1 LSIRGSWI
9 LVCVAALASSGCGD
23 PKYLLEIEQTE
34 SPEASSAP
42 RVAILDSKAAVKIEE
57 IHLLYT
63 QAADSLDRQFA
74 DSKASLDAELE
85 TKSKP
90 VKDAERRLRIARNL
104 YTTAFRAMLTFQSF
118 GGNAIFD
125 RSDERVMTEDL
136 LEEISD
142 RFYKGKAF
150 SLETGA
156 RIRSKIRESLIPAEK
171 RVINARNA
179 VTRAKRAQRRVAD
192 LREKVA
198 GELSGAK
205 QQLLNQ
211 FNGRVIDRLAG
222 AIIRDAGPDSSGFYR
237 FDLVTTGRF
246 HIYVPGSN
254 PILVEIVVDGHRRIQ
269 LRGDAPSPLISP
281 SDA

>member
-1 LSIRGSWI
+1 MSIRGSWI
-9 LVCVAALASSGCGD
+9 LVCVVALASSGCGD

-42 RVAILDSKAAVKIEE
+42 RVAILDSKAACKIEE
-57 IHLLYT
+57 IHLLYA

-222 AIIRDAGPDSSGFYR
+222 AAQEGEPLSR
-237 FDLVTTGRF
+237 FSAQLFLGHLQHLLSLPTRSTPTVGVAVWRGSLGLSD
-246 HIYVPGSN
+246 VPT
-254 PILVEIVVDGHRRIQ
+254 
-269 LRGDAPSPLISP
+269 
-281 SDA
+281 

>member
-1 LSIRGSWI
+1 M
-9 LVCVAALASSGCGD
+9 CVAALASSGCGD